1 MERTTFLGHYRISVD
16 DSGATR
22 ELGRAGTAI
31 TYEAIDERSGETV
44 ALKLIPISSIDPAA
58 REQFEEQARAAAGIK
73 HVNIAK
79 VFDFGREGDHFVYV
93 SELLR
98 GEPLASWVEQHG
110 PMPADAVLRV
120 AEQIVSVLST
130 ARFHKLA
137 HCAIQ
142 PSNLMIVPGSTPEGS
157 WPFVKLM
164 NFGLAES
171 PKLPDRQASDSPEK
185 VFLWRRNS
193 PALSNC
199 NIKRSIFD
207 QKFILSARRCPFC

>member
-1 MERTTFLGHYRISVD
+1 MARRADLLFTAGSGDGYGANHLSWALPDLGGPQRC
-16 DSGATR
+16 AA
-22 ELGRAGTAI
+22 RARPSRYGD
-31 TYEAIDERSGETV
+31 YLRSHDERSGETV
-44 ALKLIPISSIDPAA
+44 ALKLIPISSTDPAA
-58 REQFEEQARAAAGIK
+58 REQFEEEARVTAGIK

-79 VFDFGREGDHFVYV
+79 VLDFRHEGEHFVYV
-93 SELLR
+93 SELLP
-98 GEPLASWVEQHG
+98 GEPLASWVEQNG

-164 NFGLAES
+164 TSAWLN
-171 PKLPDRQASDSPEK
+171 PIQRK
-185 VFLWRRNS
+185 RR
-193 PALSNC
+193 
-199 NIKRSIFD
+199 
-207 QKFILSARRCPFC
+207 ARRKSFCGTAVRQP